1 MPKSKVA
8 SMIHLFNN
16 YLLSLYYVLYTLLA
30 TGSIIL
36 NKSGNVHALINL
48 SALVKEMD
56 INQIST
62 PMKV

>member
-8 SMIHLFNN
+8 SMIQPFNN
-16 YLLSLYYVLYTLLA
+16 YLLSIYDVLDTLLA
-30 TGSIIL
+30 TGSTIL
-36 NKSGNVHALINL
+36 NKSGKVCALINL
-48 SALVKEMD
+48 LALMKEVD